1 MRIFLFLKNSAEFL
15 SAFTSRSSAQ
25 YQKASDLP
33 YSARRI
39 ERVIQLSTKYE
50 VFHMRKI
57 MLMILS
63 LIAISFLLVS
73 CGTGKAYVALST
85 WCTDSDGGKDDY
97 FTFGTA
103 TIANNK
109 GVIIKTF
116 KDACLPNELRLT
128 EFY

>member
-1 MRIFLFLKNSAEFL
+1 
-15 SAFTSRSSAQ
+15 
-25 YQKASDLP
+25 
-33 YSARRI
+33 
-39 ERVIQLSTKYE
+39 
-50 VFHMRKI
+50 MRKI

-128 EFY
+128 EFYCEGKAYLNRTVDCQYGCSNGACLLFSDDLS